1 MSRAFD
7 IDALEAAVRAARDQ
21 SEDAVAPAAAV
32 PGEDPDAPRRIL
44 AELEENRNCKAGVPL
59 GRQRRPGAVVKKIFR
74 RLFQPFLNETLERQS
89 RFNEA
94 SCDLAAELFARVNE
108 LEREVRA
115 LREGAAPGRPQ
126 DGPRSGNGGSGAGV
140 AQ

>member
-1 MSRAFD
+1 MNRAFD
-7 IDALEAAVRAARDQ
+7 IEALEAAVRAAREGDD
-21 SEDAVAPAAAV
+21 DAAAPAVAV

-44 AELEENRNCKAGVPL
+44 AKLEENRNCKAGVPL
-59 GRQRRPGAVVKKIFR
+59 GRRRHPGAVLKKIFR

-94 SCDLAAELFARVNE
+94 SCDLAVELLARVDE

-115 LREGAAPGRPQ
+115 LR
-126 DGPRSGNGGSGAGV
+126 AGV
-140 AQ
+140 AADADLPRDVNGGPGTGVGR